1 MTDEQHNKYIAYAFI
16 AHGAF
21 QFLMIFFMA
30 AMFYLIFPPFD
41 DPSGPPPPPPA
52 FFVLIFGFMF
62 VFQMLFAAPSFIASY
77 GLLKRK
83 PWARIAS
90 IVAAAL
96 SAMNVP
102 IGTAAAVYSLW
113 FFCGEQ
119 WKSVYAETSEKD
131 RLDPLRITPAPETKW
146 EGYTKEEEGAFVYRT
161 PPPPDWR

>member
-1 MTDEQHNKYIAYAFI
+1 MTNEEHNRYIAFAFI

-21 QFLMIFFMA
+21 QLLMALFVA
-30 AMFYLIFPPFD
+30 AMMYLIFRFD
-41 DPSGPPPPPPA
+41 DPSGPPPPPPE
-52 FFVLIFGFMF
+52 FFILLFGFAF

-77 GLLKRK
+77 ALLKRK
-83 PWARIAS
+83 PWARVAS

-102 IGTAAAVYSLW
+102 IGTGAAVYSLW

-119 WKSVYAETSEKD
+119 WKSVYPETAEQG
-131 RLDPLRITPAPETKW
+131 RVHQPALTPAGETRW
-146 EGYTKEEEGAFVYRT
+146 EGYTREDEGAYIYRT

>member
-1 MTDEQHNKYIAYAFI
+1 MTNEEHNRYIAFAFI

-21 QFLMIFFMA
+21 QMLMAFFIA
-30 AMFYLIFPPFD
+30 AMMYLIFQIE

-52 FFVLIFGFMF
+52 FFIFIFGFMF
-62 VFQMLFAAPSFIASY
+62 VFQALFAAPSFIASY
-77 GLLKRK
+77 ALFKRK

-90 IVAAAL
+90 IIAAAL

-102 IGTAAAVYSLW
+102 VGTAAAVYSLW

-119 WKSVYAETSEKD
+119 WKSVYPEAAAKSRESIPQIEDRPQEKWD
-131 RLDPLRITPAPETKW
+131 
-146 EGYTKEEEGAFVYRT
+146 GYTKDEEGAYVYRT

>member
-1 MTDEQHNKYIAYAFI
+1 VTNEEHNRYIAFAFI

-21 QFLMIFFMA
+21 QLLMGLFMA
-30 AMFYLIFPPFD
+30 AMVYLITQFD

-52 FFVLIFGFMF
+52 FFFIVFGFMF

-77 GLLKRK
+77 ALLKRK

-90 IVAAAL
+90 IIAAAL

-102 IGTAAAVYSLW
+102 VGTAAAVYSLW

-119 WKSVYAETSEKD
+119 WKSVYPETAERD
-131 RLDPLRITPAPETKW
+131 RVDPLRITPAPETKW
-146 EGYTKEEEGAFVYRT
+146 EGYTKDEEGEYVYRT

>member
-1 MTDEQHNKYIAYAFI
+1 MTNEEHNKYIAYAFI

-21 QFLMIFFMA
+21 QLLMMLFMA
-30 AMFYLIFPPFD
+30 AMFYLIFQID

-52 FFVLIFGFMF
+52 FFALMFGFLF

-77 GLLKRK
+77 AILKRK
-83 PWARIAS
+83 PWARIAG
-90 IVAAAL
+90 IIAAAL

-102 IGTAAAVYSLW
+102 VGTAAAVYSLW

-119 WKSVYAETSEKD
+119 WKTVYPETAEKG
-131 RLDPLRITPAPETKW
+131 RVDPLRITPAAETKW
-146 EGYTKEEEGAFVYRT
+146 DGYTRDEEGAFVYRT